1 MERIGQLCFA
11 LLLAGGMA
19 GPAAAAAAGET
30 YVYRVVNAYNK
41 QARGEVRYR
50 VDKVDSEG
58 ITMTV
63 TADKPATDLD
73 HTEVYTKEGN
83 WLRHPLDSHGE
94 KVDYVFS
101 SPYPVYVFPLETGK
115 AWSVRVNA
123 TVPGVPGVRSVRV
136 DGKVVGPERIR
147 VPAGEFDTIKVERNV
162 YPGDEQHM
170 LHETRVRQADWYSP
184 ALGMPVRS
192 ETRSQYVDLQNCAS
206 SNCMQYGNW
215 DILELVDA
223 GKK

>member
-1 MERIGQLCFA
+1 MKRTGQLCFA

-19 GPAAAAAAGET
+19 GPAAAASSGET

-41 QARGEVRYR
+41 EVRGEVRYR
-50 VDKVDSEG
+50 VDKVDSG
-58 ITMTV
+58 GVTMTV
-63 TADKPATDLD
+63 TSDRLATDLD

-83 WLRHPLDSHGE
+83 WLRRPLDSHGQ

-101 SPYPVYVFPLETGK
+101 SPYPAYVFPLEAGK
-115 AWSVRVNA
+115 AWSLRVNA

-147 VPAGEFDTIKVERNV
+147 VPAGEFDTMKVERNV
-162 YPGDEQHM
+162 YAGDVRPMM
-170 LHETRVRQADWYSP
+170 LETIVRQVDWYAP

-192 ETRSQYVDLQNCAS
+192 ETRSQYVDWQNCAS

-215 DILELVDA
+215 DIVELTNA
-223 GKK
+223 GK